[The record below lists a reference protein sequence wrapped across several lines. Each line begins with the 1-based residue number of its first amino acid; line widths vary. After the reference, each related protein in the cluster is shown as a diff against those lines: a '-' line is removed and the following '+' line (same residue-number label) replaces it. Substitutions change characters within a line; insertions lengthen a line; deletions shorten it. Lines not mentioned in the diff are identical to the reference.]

1 MEYKDMTKAELI
13 KIIKE
18 QQHLAEAVE
27 AKDKEIAQHLKDIRE
42 LAQQNEKVKAL
53 EEEKKYLQ
61 SHIKAVEEQ
70 DKKLREDFSK
80 RFKMMDIYRNSFQ
93 SLMKSVQGSLD
104 NTIELEALLFEKI
117 FKIGDKK

>member
-27 AKDKEIAQHLKDIRE
+27 AKDKEIAQHLKDISE
-42 LAQQNEKVKAL
+42 LEKESEKVKAL
-53 EEEKKYLQ
+53 EDEKKYLHN
-61 SHIKAVEEQ
+61 HIKAMEEK
-70 DKKLREDFSK
+70 DKVLRETFNK
-80 RFKMMDIYRNSFQ
+80 KFKMMDIYRNSFQ